1 MAASRE
7 NMEQLNMN
15 NKNNIN
21 ENQFKT
27 NRSNNN
33 NNNNNIRAD
42 RSVEDITDQLDQMNV
57 DTMDHC
63 KFMMNEIMYD
73 DDHDHDDDDDDNFNN
88 QRHQDNQEMANVNSN
103 NFLNIPKLTKQF
115 LISPPASP
123 PVGWEPVTESSPCID
138 VQLISAIANLVPGKM
153 HEIHPG
159 NESQPG
165 IYVEVCED
173 AQFDTNTG
181 GGNGANQ
188 RSCKRIPRTMSPAN
202 SNCAFKQNQHCH

>member
-1 MAASRE
+1 
-7 NMEQLNMN
+7 MEQPNP
-15 NKNNIN
+15 
-21 ENQFKT
+21 
-27 NRSNNN
+27 NNN
-33 NNNNNIRAD
+33 NNNNNIIIINNDDNNHNNNNNNNNNQHNNQFKFSTDSDNNIRGN
-42 RSVEDITDQLDQMNV
+42 RSVEDITDRLDQMNV
-57 DTMDHC
+57 DMDC
-63 KFMMNEIMYD
+63 KFMMNEIIY
-73 DDHDHDDDDDDNFNN
+73 DDNFNEN
-88 QRHQDNQEMANVNSN
+88 HQDNQEMAEANSK

-173 AQFDTNTG
+173 ATFETASG
-181 GGNGANQ
+181 SGGANQ

-202 SNCAFKQNQHCH
+202 GNCAFKQNQHCH